1 VPSSDILE
9 QVDEVMSGQ
18 YCLQKSEQFRVLFL
32 DKKILIANEVQ
43 QKASTITHIFTRPK
57 LPNAPLSWG
66 QQR

>member
-1 VPSSDILE
+1 
-9 QVDEVMSGQ
+9 MSGQ